1 MEGIFMRIFIFAL
14 VVAAWACRAAPAAG
28 QTDTL
33 DALSP
38 EACSPDSLPEGGGD
52 SLMQYEMVR
61 LSLDEVATLRNYLAR
76 NCWEHALR
84 SYFIRS
90 RAKDLVDWVV
100 YIDSAG
106 RVHQAVT
113 RGPELRR
120 EFRGEKYVWAIVF
133 SDTVPGLGEAEERPL
148 LFSRRS
154 VNYRRDPVL
163 TSIARAIAG
172 RFLSGVEPAGDA
184 TLRDTSQ
191 TIVLRRLSMDST
203 GNRMYVAHGR
213 FELAEDAIIEL
224 ALKGDSGRTLTPR
237 VRSAFTNIENHGRS
251 RWDVGI
257 AAGAWMGSRTEVDE
271 GTRVTSRRELQPNV
285 YVMGYL
291 NLFPPRLP
299 SRRTSFG
306 PAIGVNVARGG
317 VLDELVLAFA
327 VGRLRGGDVGAFV
340 GGSWTNV
347 SVLEEVQGQVPH
359 RREKR
364 DLHLLM
370 ALDLRL

>member
-1 MEGIFMRIFIFAL
+1 MRIFIFAL
-14 VVAAWACRAAPAAG
+14 VLTVWACRSAPAAS
-28 QTDTL
+28 QTDSL
-33 DALSP
+33 ALHVHARSP
-38 EACSPDSLPEGGGD
+38 EACSRDSLPRGGGD
-52 SLMQYEMVR
+52 SLMQYELFR
-61 LSLDEVATLRNYLAR
+61 LAPAEVDTLRSYLGR
-76 NCWEHALR
+76 HCWEHALR
-84 SYFIRS
+84 TYFVRS
-90 RAKDLVDWVV
+90 RAEKLVDWVV
-100 YIDSAG
+100 YIDSDG
-106 RVHQAVT
+106 LVHQAVT
-113 RGPELRR
+113 RGHELRR

-133 SDTVPGLGEAEERPL
+133 SDAVPPPGEAEERPL

-163 TSIARAIAG
+163 TGIARAIAG
-172 RFLSGVEPAGDA
+172 RFLSDVEPAGGA

-191 TIVLRRLSMDST
+191 TIILRRLSQDSA
-203 GNRMYVAHGR
+203 GGRMYVAQGR

-224 ALKGDSGRTLTPR
+224 ALEGDSGRTLTPR

-271 GTRVTSRRELQPNV
+271 GTRVTSRRELQPNL

-317 VLDELVLAFA
+317 LLDELVLAFA

-347 SVLEEVQGQVPH
+347 SVLEAVEGQPPH